1 MGVENGGDG
10 GFEEELEAWVEN
22 KERRICSHGGQVGV
36 SSRAHSLPRKE

>member
-22 KERRICSHGGQVGV
+22 KDRICSHGGQVGV